1 METYSTAS
9 DIGILMDIHY
19 KREEGEPEVYTL
31 PNGDPGTP
39 GTDPTI
45 TIHHIFITLKDKNK
59 NDVDVDIYPI
69 IDEFEIDMEHLEY
82 EIEETYD
89 R

>member
-1 METYSTAS
+1 METYTYEHF
-9 DIGILMDIHY
+9 GIPMDIHY
-19 KREEGEPEVYTL
+19 TREEGEAEVHTL

-39 GTDPTI
+39 GTDPTV

-59 NDVDVDIYPI
+59 NDIDVDIYPI
-69 IDEFEIDMEHLEY
+69 IDEFEIDMEHVDY
-82 EIEETYD
+82 EINEYYE

>member
-1 METYSTAS
+1 METYTYVH
-9 DIGILMDIHY
+9 DFGILMDIHY
-19 KREEGEPEVYTL
+19 TREEGEPEVHTL
-31 PNGDPGTP
+31 SNGDPGTP

-59 NDVDVDIYPI
+59 NNIDVDIYPI
-69 IDEFEIDMEHLEY
+69 IDEFEIDMEHVDD
-82 EIEETYD
+82 EIEESYE

>member
-1 METYSTAS
+1 MNSYDYDHNGIQME
-9 DIGILMDIHY
+9 IHY
-19 KREEGEPEVYTL
+19 TREAGEPEVHTL

-45 TIHHIFITLKDKNK
+45 TIHHVFISLKDKNK
-59 NDVDVDIYPI
+59 NDIDVDIYPI
-69 IDEFEIDMEHLEY
+69 IDEFEVDLEY
-82 EIEETYD
+82 EIEETYE